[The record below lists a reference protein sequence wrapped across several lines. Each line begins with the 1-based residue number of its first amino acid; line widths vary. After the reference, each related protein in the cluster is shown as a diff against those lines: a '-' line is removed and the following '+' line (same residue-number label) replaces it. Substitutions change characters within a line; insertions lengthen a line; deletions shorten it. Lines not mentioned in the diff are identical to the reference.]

1 MFNIHVKKKEKHGLG
16 VTYIDDLTLL
26 PQAANDPLL
35 LLLYC
40 SMPGFGSLI
49 QRRSG
54 SQQNFSKT
62 INLEIK
68 SSSFDLKKAR

>member
-1 MFNIHVKKKEKHGLG
+1 MYLKKEKHGSG
-16 VTYIDDLTLL
+16 VMYIDDLTIL
-26 PQAANDPLL
+26 QQEVTDLL
-35 LLLYC
+35 LLLLSC

-54 SQQNFSKT
+54 SQQNFSKI

-68 SSSFDLKKAR
+68 SSSFDLRRAR

>member
-1 MFNIHVKKKEKHGLG
+1 M
-16 VTYIDDLTLL
+16 YIDDLTTVQQKLTDL
-26 PQAANDPLL
+26 LL

-54 SQQNFSKT
+54 SQQNFLKI

-68 SSSFDLKKAR
+68 SSSFDLKMAR

>member
-1 MFNIHVKKKEKHGLG
+1 M
-16 VTYIDDLTLL
+16 YIDDLTTVQQKLT
-26 PQAANDPLL
+26 DLL

-54 SQQNFSKT
+54 SQQNFLKI

-68 SSSFDLKKAR
+68 SSSFDLKMAR

>member
-1 MFNIHVKKKEKHGLG
+1 MYLKKGKKQKGFG
-16 VTYIDDLTLL
+16 VTYVDDLTVL
-26 PQAANDPLL
+26 QQKVTDLL
-35 LLLYC
+35 LLFWYC
-40 SMPGFGSLI
+40 SMPGFGSLM

-68 SSSFDLKKAR
+68 SSSCGFKRAR